1 MEFKQVP
8 LQALEINK
16 RYKIMYQ
23 DGYAYLFAKLHSMDL
38 DSMED
43 TLVFHNTSYRFEEK
57 AKVYISPYALHVI
70 AKKNLSRAIFY
81 IPNNKE
87 LVQQSMEKRAL
98 NKILQKLIGDPHFE
112 WL

>member
-8 LQALEINK
+8 LESLVINK

-23 DGYAYLFAKLHSMDL
+23 DGCGYLFAKLHSIDL
-38 DSMED
+38 HSMED
-43 TLVFHNTSYRFEEK
+43 TLVFRNISYRFEGK
-57 AKVYISPYALHVI
+57 RQYIPPYDGHVI
-70 AKKNLSRAIFY
+70 AKKNLPRATFY
-81 IPNNKE
+81 IPKNKE

-98 NKILQKLIGDPHFE
+98 NKIIQKVIGDSHFE